1 MLRNTERERERERER
16 REGEIRRIYT
26 NFMNLRDLEKNRFSQ
41 GIF

>member
-1 MLRNTERERERERER
+1 MFLTFFLTERERERERER
-16 REGEIRRIYT
+16 EIRRIYT